1 MSKSIS
7 NNLSQ
12 IQVENSKILSLEE
25 EIKQMEL
32 VAVESK
38 NELLNLMT
46 QLQQAKLFMN
56 MVIHDTRNP
65 TNSIKVGLKET
76 IKQQQQI
83 EVLLN
88 EAKEFTD
95 KNEQL

>member
-1 MSKSIS
+1 M
-7 NNLSQ
+7 
-12 IQVENSKILSLEE
+12 
-25 EIKQMEL
+25 KQMEL
-32 VAVESK
+32 VALESK

-76 IKQQQQI
+76 IKQLQQI
-83 EVLLN
+83 EVLFK
-88 EAKEFTD
+88 EAREFTQ
-95 KNEQL
+95 KNEQLQEKLEAPELGIELTHSMF

>member
-1 MSKSIS
+1 
-7 NNLSQ
+7 
-12 IQVENSKILSLEE
+12 
-25 EIKQMEL
+25 
-32 VAVESK
+32 
-38 NELLNLMT
+38 
-46 QLQQAKLFMN
+46 MN

-95 KNEQL
+95 KNE